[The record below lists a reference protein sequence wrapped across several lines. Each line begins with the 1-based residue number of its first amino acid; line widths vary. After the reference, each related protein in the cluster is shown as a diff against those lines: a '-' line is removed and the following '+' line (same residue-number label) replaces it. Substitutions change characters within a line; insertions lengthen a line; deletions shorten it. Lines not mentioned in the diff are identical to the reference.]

1 MYLVAI
7 QCLNEAFEISE
18 DSLIDPSLVPDLL
31 SLFNGS
37 KTKTSGSESKSK
49 SVIEAAERQKV
60 LGNEFV
66 AAKKPTE
73 AVECYTK
80 AIELDATNAIYFS
93 NRAAAWSMLEEHFKA
108 LEDAKMSCELNPMY
122 SKAFNRLGKA
132 HLALG
137 EPEEAKFAFERA
149 LQLEPNDLN
158 IKNSLEAANRAIS
171 GESEIEKFDPIESS
185 ENKSGPG
192 GFDFSSIMNN
202 PQFMSMAQNMMK
214 SGALNDLMK
223 DPRAKDMM
231 SNFMANPEDLMKKFS
246 GGK

>member
-1 MYLVAI
+1 M
-7 QCLNEAFEISE
+7 
-18 DSLIDPSLVPDLL
+18 IDPSLVPDLL

-37 KTKTSGSESKSK
+37 NAKVTGSESKSK
-49 SVIEAAERQKV
+49 SLVEAAERQKV

-73 AVECYTK
+73 AIECYTK

-137 EPEEAKFAFERA
+137 EPEEAKCAFERA

-185 ENKSGPG
+185 ESKSNATGGSSG
-192 GFDFSSIMNN
+192 GFDFASIMNN

-214 SGALNDLMK
+214 SGALNDIMK

-231 SNFMANPEDLMKKFS
+231 NNFMANPEDLLKKFS